1 MNLVRTGSS
10 EMLLEEFF
18 AKMGLESVWA
28 DFRFNIL
35 GPIKPFFLMIGAT
48 ILLFLIASKAGSK
61 SLQILSALAFLILV
75 SLKVMTL

>member
-1 MNLVRTGSS
+1 
-10 EMLLEEFF
+10 MLLEEFF
-18 AKMGLESVWA
+18 ATMVLESDWA
-28 DFRFNIL
+28 DFLFNLL